1 MSYTEQDRARD
12 YAALKAESD
21 RLERERNLTDD
32 TRPAGTVTKHQAR
45 HILDD
50 KKAVDET
57 SRESKADRTLT
68 ASQRQAAAMGFGE
81 VE

>member
-1 MSYTEQDRARD
+1 MQDKEHPAE
-12 YAALKAESD
+12 YAWLKAESD

-50 KKAVDET
+50 KKASDET
-57 SRESKADRTLT
+57 SHESKADRTLT